1 MDRILLLSGDGYG
14 PSIIDAA
21 ERTISMA
28 TSDVEIVLGDI
39 GFAAYERTG
48 EVLPHDTTDLVREC
62 GNVICGPVKDYR
74 DEGGKTVNPLE
85 SLKVSLDLY
94 AIVRC
99 FRTLSDDL
107 GVPGLDI
114 TLWASNMTVGSDIVE
129 SRDID
134 GITISKY
141 IRSSSYSRMMA
152 RALTDLELSG
162 RGSVVCVTQDTLFPD
177 SSNMFSEAFDS
188 LFDPSAFRTCH
199 WNIQYWASK
208 FVRDPKEFDYIV
220 CADLYSNVA
229 AGIMAGMTGGNR
241 LTPIAYVG
249 EDCNLIVPGLYKT
262 FEDVPKG
269 YANPTSAISSAAMS
283 LFDMGRKD
291 EALSIVRALKETYD
305 AGERTPDVGGTLT
318 TEDFTERVLSRI

>member
-28 TSDVEIVLGDI
+28 TSDVEIVRGDI

-48 EVLPHDTTDLVREC
+48 ELLPHDTTDLVREC

-188 LFDPSAFRTCH
+188 LFDPSAF
-199 WNIQYWASK
+199 
-208 FVRDPKEFDYIV
+208 DYIV

-291 EALSIVRALKETYD
+291 EALSIVRALKETYN

-318 TEDFTERVLSRI
+318 TEDFTDRVLSRI